1 MGTQST
7 WGVHSELAMETK
19 RLIFLLFVAI
29 AGCFAAPG
37 VLNQLDPNNM
47 DHMALVELKKFVEG
61 NLMKDVNETRIFTEK
76 SAKASGEIATAIIK
90 YANEFNSES
99 AARLSQTLKN
109 LTTSIDAN
117 LEAIVD
123 NAKKNHKALKNQRD
137 KKESGI
143 NTRVSG
149 NFKTLLDKVEKRLSE
164 HEKLLS
170 TNVAIC
176 AERRDSESAM
186 GAKGKITFDEMFL
199 TSVTIG
205 GRAMNRTQLKEVFKP
220 SQGDFIVPDG
230 GAGLYEISFTAIIDT
245 RLDTDDSLAP
255 ANFLFA
261 TERAEGET
269 KMIETSLTAS
279 TGRKGGDKAS
289 VSRTILLDLK
299 ANDKVYILQTN
310 DVAEKSYRFTLCVHL
325 VQPEAPPSWASL
337 PEVLVQEENPEIESY
352 IEPKDKPLLVL
363 ESLLVGDLSTKDP
376 EVVMPE
382 PETDLRSP
390 RTNFFNKIPT
400 RVFTQSHLLDPIDL
414 NDLDLLISN

>member
-1 MGTQST
+1 MGVQ
-7 WGVHSELAMETK
+7 SELAMETK
-19 RLIFLLFVAI
+19 RLIFLLFFAI

-47 DHMALVELKKFVEG
+47 DDMALVELRKFVQG

-76 SAKASGEIATAIIK
+76 SAKASEELASAIIK

-99 AARLSQTLKN
+99 AARLSQTFKN
-109 LTTSIDAN
+109 LSTSIDAN

-123 NAKKNHKALKNQRD
+123 NAKKNHKALKKQRD

-143 NTRVSG
+143 NTMVTDG
-149 NFKTLLDKVEKRLSE
+149 FETLLDKVEKRLTK

-186 GAKGKITFDEMFL
+186 GGKRKITYDEMFL

-205 GRAMNRTQLKEVFKP
+205 GKAMNRTELKEVFKA
-220 SQGDFIVPDG
+220 SQGDFIVPEG

-245 RLDTDDSLAP
+245 RLDSDDSLAP

-261 TERAEGET
+261 TTRAEEKT

-299 ANDKVYILQTN
+299 PNDKIFILQTN

-337 PEVLVQEENPEIESY
+337 PEVLVQEEDPEIESY

-363 ESLLVGDLSTKDP
+363 DSLLVGDLSTKDP

-400 RVFTQSHLLDPIDL
+400 RVFTQSHLLDPISDP

>member
-7 WGVHSELAMETK
+7 WGVQSELAMETK
-19 RLIFLLFVAI
+19 RLIFPLLAAI

-47 DHMALVELKKFVEG
+47 DHMALVELRKFVQG

-76 SAKASGEIATAIIK
+76 SSNTSGEIAIAIIK

-99 AARLSQTLKN
+99 AARLTQTLKN
-109 LTTSIDAN
+109 LSISINAN

-123 NAKKNHKALKNQRD
+123 NAKKNHEALEKQRD

-143 NTRVSG
+143 NTMVTG
-149 NFKTLLDKVEKRLSE
+149 GFETLLDKVEKRLSE

-176 AERRDSESAM
+176 AERRDSESAL
-186 GAKGKITFDEMFL
+186 GAKGKITYDEMFL
-199 TSVTIG
+199 TSATIG
-205 GRAMNRTQLKEVFKP
+205 GKVVNRTELKEVFKP
-220 SQGDFIVPDG
+220 SQGDFMVPEG

-245 RLDTDDSLAP
+245 RLDSDDTLAP

-261 TERAEGET
+261 TTRGEEKT
-269 KMIETSLTAS
+269 EMIETSMTAS

-289 VSRTILLDLK
+289 ASRTILLDLE
-299 ANDKVYILQTN
+299 ANDKVYILQIS

-325 VQPEAPPSWASL
+325 VQPEAPPTWASL
-337 PEVLVQEENPEIESY
+337 PEFLVPEEDAEIESY
-352 IEPKDKPLLVL
+352 IEPKEKPLLAL
-363 ESLLVGDLSTKDP
+363 DSLMVGDLSTKDP

-400 RVFTQSHLLDPIDL
+400 RVSTQSHLRDPIQSNP
-414 NDLDLLISN
+414 NDLGL

>member
-1 MGTQST
+1 MG
-7 WGVHSELAMETK
+7 EIAMETK
-19 RLIFLLFVAI
+19 RLIFLLAAI

-47 DHMALVELKKFVEG
+47 DHMALVELRKFVQG
-61 NLMKDVNETRIFTEK
+61 NLTKDVNETRIFTEK

-109 LTTSIDAN
+109 LTTSINTN

-123 NAKKNHKALKNQRD
+123 NAKKNHKALEKQRD
-137 KKESGI
+137 KKESDI
-143 NTRVSG
+143 NTMVTG
-149 NFKTLLDKVEKRLSE
+149 GFDALLDKVEKRLSE
-164 HEKLLS
+164 HERLLS

-186 GAKGKITFDEMFL
+186 GARGKIAFDEMFL

-205 GRAMNRTQLKEVFKP
+205 GKAMNRTQVKEVFKA
-220 SQGDFIVPDG
+220 SQGDFIVPSG

-245 RLDTDDSLAP
+245 RLDIDDSLAP

-261 TERAEGET
+261 TERAEEKT

-289 VSRTILLDLK
+289 ASRTILLDLK
-299 ANDKVYILQTN
+299 ANDKVYILQIS

-325 VQPEAPPSWASL
+325 VQ
-337 PEVLVQEENPEIESY
+337 QEDPEIESY
-352 IEPKDKPLLVL
+352 IEPKDKPLLAL
-363 ESLLVGDLSTKDP
+363 ESLLVSDLSTKDP

-382 PETDLRSP
+382 PETDIRSP

-400 RVFTQSHLLDPIDL
+400 RVFTQSDLLDPISDP
-414 NDLDLLISN
+414 NDLLISN

>member
-1 MGTQST
+1 
-7 WGVHSELAMETK
+7 METK
-19 RLIFLLFVAI
+19 RLIFLLLATI

-47 DHMALVELKKFVEG
+47 DHMALVELTKFVQG
-61 NLMKDVNETRIFTEK
+61 NLTKDVNETRILTEK

-90 YANEFNSES
+90 YANKFNSES

-109 LTTSIDAN
+109 LSISINTN

-123 NAKKNHKALKNQRD
+123 NAKKNHKALEKKRD
-137 KKESGI
+137 DKESGI
-143 NTRVSG
+143 NTRVTG
-149 NFKTLLDKVEKRLSE
+149 GFETLLDKVEKRPSQ

-186 GAKGKITFDEMFL
+186 GGKHKITYDEMFL

-205 GRAMNRTQLKEVFKP
+205 GKAMNRTELKEVFKP
-220 SQGDFIVPDG
+220 SQGDFIVPEG

-245 RLDTDDSLAP
+245 RLDSDDSLAP

-261 TERAEGET
+261 TNRAEGET
-269 KMIETSLTAS
+269 KMIRTSLTAS

-299 ANDKVYILQTN
+299 ANDMVYVLQTN

-337 PEVLVQEENPEIESY
+337 PELLVQEDDPEIESY
-352 IEPKDKPLLVL
+352 IEPKEKPLLAL
-363 ESLLVGDLSTKDP
+363 DSLIVGDLSTKDP

-382 PETDLRSP
+382 PETDIRSP

-400 RVFTQSHLLDPIDL
+400 RVFTQSHLLDPITDL

>member
-1 MGTQST
+1 MG
-7 WGVHSELAMETK
+7 EPAMETK
-19 RLIFLLFVAI
+19 RLIFLLAAI

-37 VLNQLDPNNM
+37 VVVDQLDPNNM
-47 DHMALVELKKFVEG
+47 DHMALVELGKFVQG
-61 NLMKDVNETRIFTEK
+61 NLTKDVNETRIFTEK
-76 SAKASGEIATAIIK
+76 SAKTSGEIATAIIK
-90 YANEFNSES
+90 YANEFNIES
-99 AARLSQTLKN
+99 AARLTQTLKN

-123 NAKKNHKALKNQRD
+123 NAKKNHKALKKQRD
-137 KKESGI
+137 KKESDI
-143 NTRVSG
+143 NTRVTG
-149 NFKTLLDKVEKRLSE
+149 GFETLLDKVEKRLSE
-164 HEKLLS
+164 HERLLS

-205 GRAMNRTQLKEVFKP
+205 GKAMNRTQVKEVFKA
-220 SQGDFIVPDG
+220 SQGDFIVPEG

-245 RLDTDDSLAP
+245 RLDSDDSLAP

-261 TERAEGET
+261 TQGADGKRE
-269 KMIETSLTAS
+269 MIETSLTAS

-289 VSRTILLDLK
+289 ASRTILLDLN
-299 ANDKVYILQTN
+299 ANDKIYILQISN
-310 DVAEKSYRFTLCVHL
+310 VAEKSYRFTFCVHL
-325 VQPEAPPSWASL
+325 VQPEAPPTWASL
-337 PEVLVQEENPEIESY
+337 PELLVQEEDPEIESY

-363 ESLLVGDLSTKDP
+363 DSLMVGDLSTKEP

-382 PETDLRSP
+382 PETDIRSP

-400 RVFTQSHLLDPIDL
+400 RVVTQSHLLDPIPDP
-414 NDLDLLISN
+414 NDLLIS

>member
-1 MGTQST
+1 MGVQ
-7 WGVHSELAMETK
+7 SELAMETK
-19 RLIFLLFVAI
+19 RLIFLLFFAI

-47 DHMALVELKKFVEG
+47 DHMALVELRKFVEG

-76 SAKASGEIATAIIK
+76 SAKTSGEIATAIIK
-90 YANEFNSES
+90 FANEFNSES
-99 AARLSQTLKN
+99 AARLTQTLKN
-109 LTTSIDAN
+109 LSISINTN

-123 NAKKNHKALKNQRD
+123 NAKQNHKALKKQRD

-143 NTRVSG
+143 NTMVTG
-149 NFKTLLDKVEKRLSE
+149 GFETLLDKVEKRLFE

-170 TNVAIC
+170 TNIAIC

-186 GAKGKITFDEMFL
+186 RAKGKITYDGMFL

-205 GRAMNRTQLKEVFKP
+205 GKAMNRTQVKEVFKP
-220 SQGDFIVPDG
+220 SQGDFMVPEG

-245 RLDTDDSLAP
+245 RLDSDDSLAP

-261 TERAEGET
+261 TKRGEGKT

-289 VSRTILLDLK
+289 ASRTILLDLK
-299 ANDKVYILQTN
+299 ANDKVYILQTS

-325 VQPEAPPSWASL
+325 VQPEAPPTWSSL
-337 PEVLVQEENPEIESY
+337 PDVLVQEEDPEIESY
-352 IEPKDKPLLVL
+352 IEPKEKPLLVV
-363 ESLLVGDLSTKDP
+363 ESLLVGDLSTEDP
-376 EVVMPE
+376 ELVMPE

-400 RVFTQSHLLDPIDL
+400 RVFTQSYLLDPISNPNDPDL
-414 NDLDLLISN
+414 

>member
-1 MGTQST
+1 MGVQ
-7 WGVHSELAMETK
+7 SELAMETK
-19 RLIFLLFVAI
+19 RLIFLLLAAI
-29 AGCFAAPG
+29 AGSFTAPG

-47 DHMALVELKKFVEG
+47 DDIALVELRKFVQG

-90 YANEFNSES
+90 YANKFNSES

-109 LTTSIDAN
+109 LSTSINTN

-123 NAKKNHKALKNQRD
+123 NAKKNHKALKKQRD
-137 KKESGI
+137 KKESSI
-143 NTRVSG
+143 NTMVTSG
-149 NFKTLLDKVEKRLSE
+149 FETLLDKVAKRLTE
-164 HEKLLS
+164 HERLLS

-176 AERRDSESAM
+176 AERRDSESAL
-186 GAKGKITFDEMFL
+186 GGKGKITFDEMFL
-199 TSVTIG
+199 SSVTIG
-205 GRAMNRTQLKEVFKP
+205 GKAMNRTQVQEVFKA
-220 SQGDFIVPDG
+220 SQGDFIVPEG

-245 RLDTDDSLAP
+245 RLDSDDSLAP

-261 TERAEGET
+261 TNRAEGET
-269 KMIETSLTAS
+269 KMIRTSLTAS

-299 ANDKVYILQTN
+299 ANDKVYILQTS

-325 VQPEAPPSWASL
+325 VQPEAPPTWASL
-337 PEVLVQEENPEIESY
+337 PEVLVQEEDSEIESY
-352 IEPKDKPLLVL
+352 IEPKEKPLLVL
-363 ESLLVGDLSTKDP
+363 DSLLVGDLSTKEP

-400 RVFTQSHLLDPIDL
+400 RVFTQSDLLDPIDL

>member
-7 WGVHSELAMETK
+7 WGVQSELAMETK
-19 RLIFLLFVAI
+19 RLIFLLHAAI

-37 VLNQLDPNNM
+37 VVNQLDPNNM
-47 DHMALVELKKFVEG
+47 DDMALVELKKFVQG
-61 NLMKDVNETRIFTEK
+61 NLTKDVNETRISTEK
-76 SAKASGEIATAIIK
+76 SAKTSGEIATAIIK
-90 YANEFNSES
+90 YADEFNSES
-99 AARLSQTLKN
+99 LARLSQTLKN

-123 NAKKNHKALKNQRD
+123 NAKQNHKALKRQRD
-137 KKESGI
+137 KKESDI
-143 NTRVSG
+143 NTRVTG
-149 NFKTLLDKVEKRLSE
+149 GFETLLDKVEKRLSD

-186 GAKGKITFDEMFL
+186 GAKGKITYDEMFL

-220 SQGDFIVPDG
+220 SQGDFIVPKG

-245 RLDTDDSLAP
+245 RLDSDDSLAP

-261 TERAEGET
+261 TERGEGKTE
-269 KMIETSLTAS
+269 MIETSLTAS

-289 VSRTILLDLK
+289 ASRTILLDLE
-299 ANDKVYILQTN
+299 ANDKVYLLQIS

-325 VQPEAPPSWASL
+325 VQPEAPPTWASL
-337 PEVLVQEENPEIESY
+337 PEVLVQEEDPEIESY
-352 IEPKDKPLLVL
+352 IEPKDKP
-363 ESLLVGDLSTKDP
+363 LLVGDLSTKDP

-382 PETDLRSP
+382 PETDIRSP

-400 RVFTQSHLLDPIDL
+400 RVFTQSHLRDPIQSNP
-414 NDLDLLISN
+414 NDLGL

>member
-1 MGTQST
+1 MG
-7 WGVHSELAMETK
+7 EPAMETK
-19 RLIFLLFVAI
+19 RLIFLLAAI

-37 VLNQLDPNNM
+37 VVVDQLDPNNM
-47 DHMALVELKKFVEG
+47 DHMALVELGKFVQG
-61 NLMKDVNETRIFTEK
+61 NLTKDVNETRIFTEK
-76 SAKASGEIATAIIK
+76 SAKTSGEIATAIIK
-90 YANEFNSES
+90 YANEFNSE
-99 AARLSQTLKN
+99 AVARLSQTLKN
-109 LTTSIDAN
+109 LSTSIDAN

-123 NAKKNHKALKNQRD
+123 NAKDNHKALQKQRD
-137 KKESGI
+137 KKVSDI
-143 NTRVSG
+143 NTRVTG
-149 NFKTLLDKVEKRLSE
+149 GFETLLDKVEKRLSE

-186 GAKGKITFDEMFL
+186 GAKGKITYDEMFL

-205 GRAMNRTQLKEVFKP
+205 GKAMNRTQVKEVFKP
-220 SQGDFIVPDG
+220 SQGDFIVPEG
-230 GAGLYEISFTAIIDT
+230 GAGPYEISFTAIIDT
-245 RLDTDDSLAP
+245 RLDSDDSLAP

-261 TERAEGET
+261 AERSEGET

-289 VSRTILLDLK
+289 ASRTILLDLK
-299 ANDKVYILQTN
+299 ANDKVYILQIS

-325 VQPEAPPSWASL
+325 VQPEAPPTWASL
-337 PEVLVQEENPEIESY
+337 PELLVQEEVPEIESY

-363 ESLLVGDLSTKDP
+363 DSLLVGDLSTKDP

-390 RTNFFNKIPT
+390 RTHFFNKIPT
-400 RVFTQSHLLDPIDL
+400 RVFTQSHLLDPISDP
-414 NDLDLLISN
+414 NDLGLLISN

>member
-7 WGVHSELAMETK
+7 WGVQSELAMETK
-19 RLIFLLFVAI
+19 RLIFLLHAAI

-37 VLNQLDPNNM
+37 VLNQLDNYNM
-47 DHMALVELKKFVEG
+47 DDMALVELKKFVQG
-61 NLMKDVNETRIFTEK
+61 NLTKDVNETRILTEK
-76 SAKASGEIATAIIK
+76 SVKASGEIASAIIK
-90 YANEFNSES
+90 YANKFNSES

-109 LTTSIDAN
+109 LSTTIDAK

-123 NAKKNHKALKNQRD
+123 NAKKNHKALEKQRD

-143 NTRVSG
+143 NTMVTG
-149 NFKTLLDKVEKRLSE
+149 GFETLLDKVEKRLSQ

-176 AERRDSESAM
+176 AERRDSESAL
-186 GAKGKITFDEMFL
+186 GAKGKITYDEMFL
-199 TSVTIG
+199 SSVTIG
-205 GRAMNRTQLKEVFKP
+205 GKAMNRTQLKEVFKP
-220 SQGDFIVPDG
+220 SQGDFMVPEG

-245 RLDTDDSLAP
+245 RLDSDDSLAP

-261 TERAEGET
+261 TNRAEE
-269 KMIETSLTAS
+269 KREMIETSLTAS

-299 ANDKVYILQTN
+299 PNDKVYILQTN

-325 VQPEAPPSWASL
+325 VQPEAPPTWASL
-337 PEVLVQEENPEIESY
+337 PELLVQEEDPEIESY

-363 ESLLVGDLSTKDP
+363 DSLLVGDLSTKDP

-400 RVFTQSHLLDPIDL
+400 RVFTQSHLLDPISDP
-414 NDLDLLISN
+414 NDLDL

>member
-7 WGVHSELAMETK
+7 WGVQSELAMETK
-19 RLIFLLFVAI
+19 RLIFLLLAAI

-47 DHMALVELKKFVEG
+47 DHMALVELRKFVEG

-76 SAKASGEIATAIIK
+76 SAKASEELASAIIK

-109 LTTSIDAN
+109 LTASIDSN

-123 NAKKNHKALKNQRD
+123 NAKKNHKALEKQRD

-143 NTRVSG
+143 NTMVTG
-149 NFKTLLDKVEKRLSE
+149 GFETLLDKVEKRLTE

-186 GAKGKITFDEMFL
+186 GGKRKITYDEMFL

-205 GRAMNRTQLKEVFKP
+205 GKAMNRTQLKEVFKP
-220 SQGDFIVPDG
+220 SQGDFIVPEG

-245 RLDTDDSLAP
+245 RLDSDDSLAP

-261 TERAEGET
+261 TERAEGKT

-337 PEVLVQEENPEIESY
+337 PEVLVQEEDPEIESY

-400 RVFTQSHLLDPIDL
+400 RVFTQSHLRDPIQSNP
-414 NDLDLLISN
+414 NDLGL

>member
-1 MGTQST
+1 MGVQ
-7 WGVHSELAMETK
+7 SELAMETK
-19 RLIFLLFVAI
+19 RLIFLLFFAI

-47 DHMALVELKKFVEG
+47 DDMALVELRKFVQG

-76 SAKASGEIATAIIK
+76 SAKASEELASAIIK

-123 NAKKNHKALKNQRD
+123 NAKENHKALKRRRD
-137 KKESGI
+137 KMESGI
-143 NTRVSG
+143 NTMVTG
-149 NFKTLLDKVEKRLSE
+149 GFETLLDKVEKRLSQ

-170 TNVAIC
+170 TNIAIC
-176 AERRDSESAM
+176 AERRDSESAL
-186 GAKGKITFDEMFL
+186 GAKGKITYDGLFL

-205 GRAMNRTQLKEVFKP
+205 GKAMNRTELKEVFKP
-220 SQGDFIVPDG
+220 SQGDFMVPEG

-245 RLDTDDSLAP
+245 RLDSDDSLAP
-255 ANFLFA
+255 ANFLLT
-261 TERAEGET
+261 TEKAEE
-269 KMIETSLTAS
+269 KREMIETSLTAS

-289 VSRTILLDLK
+289 ASRTILLDLE
-299 ANDKVYILQTN
+299 ANDKVYILQIS
-310 DVAEKSYRFTLCVHL
+310 DVAEKSYRFTLCAHL
-325 VQPEAPPSWASL
+325 VQPEAPPTWESL
-337 PEVLVQEENPEIESY
+337 PELLVQEDDPEIESY
-352 IEPKDKPLLVL
+352 IEPKEKPLLVL
-363 ESLLVGDLSTKDP
+363 DSLFVSDLSTRDP

-400 RVFTQSHLLDPIDL
+400 RVFTQSDLLDPIDL

>member
-1 MGTQST
+1 
-7 WGVHSELAMETK
+7 METK
-19 RLIFLLFVAI
+19 RLIFLLAAI

-37 VLNQLDPNNM
+37 VVVDQLDPNNM
-47 DHMALVELKKFVEG
+47 DHMALVELRKFVQG
-61 NLMKDVNETRIFTEK
+61 NLTKDVNETRIFTEK
-76 SAKASGEIATAIIK
+76 STKASGEIATAIIK
-90 YANEFNSES
+90 YANKFNIES
-99 AARLSQTLKN
+99 AARLTQTLKN

-123 NAKKNHKALKNQRD
+123 NAKVNHKALKKQRD
-137 KKESGI
+137 KKESDI
-143 NTRVSG
+143 NIRVTG
-149 NFKTLLDKVEKRLSE
+149 GFETLLDKVEKRISE

-176 AERRDSESAM
+176 AERRDSESAL
-186 GAKGKITFDEMFL
+186 GAKGKITYDGMFL

-205 GRAMNRTQLKEVFKP
+205 GKAMNRTELKEVFKP
-220 SQGDFIVPDG
+220 SQGDFIVPEG
-230 GAGLYEISFTAIIDT
+230 GEGLYEISFTAIIDT
-245 RLDTDDSLAP
+245 RLDSDDSLAP

-261 TERAEGET
+261 TERGEEKT

-289 VSRTILLDLK
+289 ASRTILLDLK
-299 ANDKVYILQTN
+299 ANDKVYILQIS

-325 VQPEAPPSWASL
+325 VQPDAPPTWASL
-337 PEVLVQEENPEIESY
+337 PEVLVQEEDPEIESY

-363 ESLLVGDLSTKDP
+363 DSLLVGDFSTKDP

-400 RVFTQSHLLDPIDL
+400 RVFTQSHLLDPIPDL
-414 NDLDLLISN
+414 NDLLISN

>member
-1 MGTQST
+1 MG
-7 WGVHSELAMETK
+7 ELAMETK
-19 RLIFLLFVAI
+19 RLIFPLLAAI

-47 DHMALVELKKFVEG
+47 DHMALVELRKFVQG

-76 SAKASGEIATAIIK
+76 SAKASEEIATAIIK
-90 YANEFNSES
+90 FANEFNSES

-109 LTTSIDAN
+109 LSTSIDSN

-123 NAKKNHKALKNQRD
+123 NAKKNHKALENQRD

-143 NTRVSG
+143 NTRVTG
-149 NFKTLLDKVEKRLSE
+149 DFETLLDKVEKRLSE

-186 GAKGKITFDEMFL
+186 GAKGKITYDEMFL
-199 TSVTIG
+199 SSVTIG
-205 GRAMNRTQLKEVFKP
+205 GKAMNRTHVKEVFKP
-220 SQGDFIVPDG
+220 SQGDFIVPEG

-245 RLDTDDSLAP
+245 RLDSDDSLAP

-261 TERAEGET
+261 TNRGEEKT

-299 ANDKVYILQTN
+299 AKDKVYILQTS
-310 DVAEKSYRFTLCVHL
+310 DVAEKSFRFTLCVHL
-325 VQPEAPPSWASL
+325 VQPEAPPTWASL
-337 PEVLVQEENPEIESY
+337 PELLVQEDDPEIESY
-352 IEPKDKPLLVL
+352 IEPKEKPLLAL
-363 ESLLVGDLSTKDP
+363 DSLMVGDLSTKDP

-400 RVFTQSHLLDPIDL
+400 RVFTQSHLLTQFPIQMI
-414 NDLDLLISN
+414 LIFKVHPNILVS

>member
-1 MGTQST
+1 MGISS
-7 WGVHSELAMETK
+7 VRELAMETK
-19 RLIFLLFVAI
+19 RLIFLLLVAI

-47 DHMALVELKKFVEG
+47 DHMALVELKKFVQG

-76 SAKASGEIATAIIK
+76 SAKTSGEIATAIIK
-90 YANEFNSES
+90 YVNKLNSES
-99 AARLSQTLKN
+99 AARLTQTLKN
-109 LTTSIDAN
+109 LSTSIDAN
-117 LEAIVD
+117 LKVIVD
-123 NAKKNHKALKNQRD
+123 NAKENHKALKKQRD
-137 KKESGI
+137 KMESGI
-143 NTRVSG
+143 NTMVTDG
-149 NFKTLLDKVEKRLSE
+149 FETLLDKVEKRLSQ

-176 AERRDSESAM
+176 AERRDSESAL
-186 GAKGKITFDEMFL
+186 GAKGKITYDEMFL

-205 GRAMNRTQLKEVFKP
+205 GKAMNRTELKEVFKP
-220 SQGDFIVPDG
+220 SQGDFIVPEG

-245 RLDTDDSLAP
+245 RLDSDDSLAP

-261 TERAEGET
+261 TERGEEKT

-289 VSRTILLDLK
+289 ASRTILLDLK
-299 ANDKVYILQTN
+299 ANDKVYILQIS

-325 VQPEAPPSWASL
+325 VQPEAPPTWASL
-337 PEVLVQEENPEIESY
+337 PELLVQEEDPEIESY

-363 ESLLVGDLSTKDP
+363 DSLLVGDLSTKDP

-390 RTNFFNKIPT
+390 RTDFFNKIPT
-400 RVFTQSHLLDPIDL
+400 RVFTQSHLLDPISDP
-414 NDLDLLISN
+414 NDLGLLISN

>member
-1 MGTQST
+1 MG
-7 WGVHSELAMETK
+7 ELAMETK
-19 RLIFLLFVAI
+19 RLIFLLATI

-37 VLNQLDPNNM
+37 VLNQLDPSNM
-47 DHMALVELKKFVEG
+47 DDMALVELRKFVQG
-61 NLMKDVNETRIFTEK
+61 NLTKDVNETRIFTEK
-76 SAKASGEIATAIIK
+76 STKASGEIATAIIK
-90 YANEFNSES
+90 YANKFNSES
-99 AARLSQTLKN
+99 LARLTQTLKN

-123 NAKKNHKALKNQRD
+123 NAKENHKALEKQKD

-143 NTRVSG
+143 NTLVTGS
-149 NFKTLLDKVEKRLSE
+149 FETLLDKVEKRLSE
-164 HEKLLS
+164 HEKLLN

-176 AERRDSESAM
+176 AQRRDSESAL
-186 GAKGKITFDEMFL
+186 GAKGKIAFDEMFL

-205 GRAMNRTQLKEVFKP
+205 GKAMNRTELKEVLKP
-220 SQGDFIVPDG
+220 SQGDFIVPEG
-230 GAGLYEISFTAIIDT
+230 GEGLYEISFTAIIDT
-245 RLDTDDSLAP
+245 RLDSDDSLAP

-261 TERAEGET
+261 TERAEGKT

-289 VSRTILLDLK
+289 ASRTVLLDLK

-325 VQPEAPPSWASL
+325 VQPEAPPTWASL
-337 PEVLVQEENPEIESY
+337 PELLVQEEDPEIESY

-363 ESLLVGDLSTKDP
+363 DSLLVGDLSTKDP

-382 PETDLRSP
+382 PETDIRSP

-400 RVFTQSHLLDPIDL
+400 RVVTQSHLLDPISDL
-414 NDLDLLISN
+414 NDLLISN

>member
-7 WGVHSELAMETK
+7 WGVQSELAMETK
-19 RLIFLLFVAI
+19 RLIFPLLAAI

-37 VLNQLDPNNM
+37 VKDQLNPNNM
-47 DHMALVELKKFVEG
+47 DHMALVELKKFVLG
-61 NLMKDVNETRIFTEK
+61 NLTKDVNETRIFTEK
-76 SAKASGEIATAIIK
+76 SAKASEELASAIIK
-90 YANEFNSES
+90 YTSEFNSES

-123 NAKKNHKALKNQRD
+123 NAKKNHKALEKQRD
-137 KKESGI
+137 KKESDI
-143 NTRVSG
+143 NTRVTVG
-149 NFKTLLDKVEKRLSE
+149 FETLLDKVEKRLAE

-176 AERRDSESAM
+176 AERRDSESAL
-186 GAKGKITFDEMFL
+186 GAKGKITYDDMFL

-205 GRAMNRTQLKEVFKP
+205 GKAMNRTELKEVFKP
-220 SQGDFIVPDG
+220 SQGDFLVPEG

-245 RLDTDDSLAP
+245 RLDSDDILAP

-261 TERAEGET
+261 TDRAEGET
-269 KMIETSLTAS
+269 KMIRTSLTAS

-337 PEVLVQEENPEIESY
+337 PEVLVQEEDPEIESY
-352 IEPKDKPLLVL
+352 IKPKDKPLLVL
-363 ESLLVGDLSTKDP
+363 DSLMVGDLSTKEPD
-376 EVVMPE
+376 VVMPG

-390 RTNFFNKIPT
+390 RTDFFNKIPT
-400 RVFTQSHLLDPIDL
+400 RVFSQSHLRDPIQSNP
-414 NDLDLLISN
+414 NDLGL

>member
-1 MGTQST
+1 
-7 WGVHSELAMETK
+7 METK
-19 RLIFLLFVAI
+19 RLIFLLAAI

-37 VLNQLDPNNM
+37 VVVDQLDPNNM
-47 DHMALVELKKFVEG
+47 DHMALVELGKFVQG
-61 NLMKDVNETRIFTEK
+61 NLTKDVNETRIFTEK
-76 SAKASGEIATAIIK
+76 SAKTSGEIATAIIK
-90 YANEFNSES
+90 YADESNSES
-99 AARLSQTLKN
+99 LARLSQTLKN
-109 LTTSIDAN
+109 LTTSINTN

-123 NAKKNHKALKNQRD
+123 NAKQNHKALKKQRD
-137 KKESGI
+137 KKESDI
-143 NTRVSG
+143 NTMVTG
-149 NFKTLLDKVEKRLSE
+149 GFETLLDKVEKRLAE

-186 GAKGKITFDEMFL
+186 RAKRKITFDEMFL

-205 GRAMNRTQLKEVFKP
+205 GKAMNRTQVKEVFKP
-220 SQGDFIVPDG
+220 SQGDFMVPEG

-245 RLDTDDSLAP
+245 RLDSDDSLAP

-261 TERAEGET
+261 TQGADGKRE
-269 KMIETSLTAS
+269 MIETSLTAS

-289 VSRTILLDLK
+289 ASRTILLDLK
-299 ANDKVYILQTN
+299 ANDKVYILQIR

-325 VQPEAPPSWASL
+325 VQPEVPPTWASL
-337 PEVLVQEENPEIESY
+337 PELLVQEEDPETESY
-352 IEPKDKPLLVL
+352 IEPKDKHLLVL
-363 ESLLVGDLSTKDP
+363 DSLLVGDLSTKDP

-400 RVFTQSHLLDPIDL
+400 RVFTQSHLPDPISDP
-414 NDLDLLISN
+414 NDLDL

>member
-7 WGVHSELAMETK
+7 WGVQSELAMETK
-19 RLIFLLFVAI
+19 RLIFPLLAAI

-37 VLNQLDPNNM
+37 VQDQLDPNNM
-47 DHMALVELKKFVEG
+47 DHMALVELRKFVEG
-61 NLMKDVNETRIFTEK
+61 NLTKDVIETRIFTEK
-76 SAKASGEIATAIIK
+76 SAKTSGEIATAIIK
-90 YANEFNSES
+90 YVNEFNSES
-99 AARLSQTLKN
+99 IARLSQTLKN
-109 LTTSIDAN
+109 LSISINTN

-123 NAKKNHKALKNQRD
+123 NAKKNHKALEKKRD
-137 KKESGI
+137 DKESGI
-143 NTRVSG
+143 NTRVTG
-149 NFKTLLDKVEKRLSE
+149 GFETLLDKVEKRLSE

-176 AERRDSESAM
+176 AERHDSESAM
-186 GAKGKITFDEMFL
+186 GGKRKITYDEMFL

-205 GRAMNRTQLKEVFKP
+205 GKAMNRTELKEVFKP
-220 SQGDFIVPDG
+220 SQGDFMVPEG

-245 RLDTDDSLAP
+245 RLDSDDSLAP

-261 TERAEGET
+261 TNRAEGET

-279 TGRKGGDKAS
+279 TGRKGGDNAS
-289 VSRTILLDLK
+289 VSRTILLDLE
-299 ANDKVYILQTN
+299 ANDKVYILQTS

-337 PEVLVQEENPEIESY
+337 PEVLVQEEDPEIESY
-352 IEPKDKPLLVL
+352 IKPKDKPLLVL
-363 ESLLVGDLSTKDP
+363 DSLLGSDLSTKDP

-382 PETDLRSP
+382 PETEIRSP

-400 RVFTQSHLLDPIDL
+400 RVFTQSDNLDLIPDL
-414 NDLDLLISN
+414 NDLS

>member
-7 WGVHSELAMETK
+7 WGVQSELVMETK
-19 RLIFLLFVAI
+19 RLIFLLLAAI

-37 VLNQLDPNNM
+37 VQDQLDPNNM

-76 SAKASGEIATAIIK
+76 SSNTSGEIAIAIIK
-90 YANEFNSES
+90 YANKFNSES
-99 AARLSQTLKN
+99 AARLTQTLKN

-123 NAKKNHKALKNQRD
+123 NSKKNHKTLEKQRD

-143 NTRVSG
+143 NTLVTDG
-149 NFKTLLDKVEKRLSE
+149 FETLLDKVEKRLSE

-176 AERRDSESAM
+176 AERRDSESAL
-186 GAKGKITFDEMFL
+186 GAKGKITYDDMFL

-205 GRAMNRTQLKEVFKP
+205 GKAMNRTELKEVFKP
-220 SQGDFIVPDG
+220 SQGDFMVPEG

-245 RLDTDDSLAP
+245 RLDSDDSLAP

-261 TERAEGET
+261 TERGEEKT

-289 VSRTILLDLK
+289 ASRTILLDLQ
-299 ANDKVYILQTN
+299 ANDKVYLLQIS

-325 VQPEAPPSWASL
+325 VQPEAPPTWASL
-337 PEVLVQEENPEIESY
+337 PEVLVQEDDPEIESY
-352 IEPKDKPLLVL
+352 IEPKDKPLLL
-363 ESLLVGDLSTKDP
+363 LDSLLVGDLSTKDP

-390 RTNFFNKIPT
+390 RTKFFNKIPT
-400 RVFTQSHLLDPIDL
+400 RVFTQSHLLDPIQSNP
-414 NDLDLLISN
+414 NDLGL

>member
-1 MGTQST
+1 MG
-7 WGVHSELAMETK
+7 ELAMETK
-19 RLIFLLFVAI
+19 RLIFPLLAAI

-47 DHMALVELKKFVEG
+47 DHMALVELRKFVQG

-76 SAKASGEIATAIIK
+76 SAKTSGEIATAIIK
-90 YANEFNSES
+90 FANEFNSES
-99 AARLSQTLKN
+99 AATLTQTLKN
-109 LTTSIDAN
+109 LTTSIDTN

-123 NAKKNHKALKNQRD
+123 NAKKNHKALEKQRD

-143 NTRVSG
+143 NTRVTG
-149 NFKTLLDKVEKRLSE
+149 NFETLLDKVEKRLSQ

-176 AERRDSESAM
+176 AERRDSESTM
-186 GAKGKITFDEMFL
+186 GAKGKITYDEMFL
-199 TSVTIG
+199 SSVTIG
-205 GRAMNRTQLKEVFKP
+205 GKAMNRTQVKEVFKP
-220 SQGDFIVPDG
+220 SQGDFIVPEG

-245 RLDTDDSLAP
+245 RLDSDDSLAP

-261 TERAEGET
+261 TERAEE
-269 KMIETSLTAS
+269 KKEMIETSLTAS

-289 VSRTILLDLK
+289 ASRTILLDLE
-299 ANDKVYILQTN
+299 ANDKVYILQTS
-310 DVAEKSYRFTLCVHL
+310 DVAEKSYRFSLCVHL
-325 VQPEAPPSWASL
+325 VQPEAPPTWASL
-337 PEVLVQEENPEIESY
+337 PELLVQEDDPEIESY
-352 IEPKDKPLLVL
+352 IEPKEKPLLVL
-363 ESLLVGDLSTKDP
+363 DSLFVSDLSTKNP

-400 RVFTQSHLLDPIDL
+400 RVFTQFHLLDPIDL
-414 NDLDLLISN
+414 NDLDLLSQTKVHP

>member
-1 MGTQST
+1 MGISS
-7 WGVHSELAMETK
+7 VRELAMETK
-19 RLIFLLFVAI
+19 RLIFLLLVAI

-47 DHMALVELKKFVEG
+47 DHMALVELKKFVQG

-76 SAKASGEIATAIIK
+76 SAKTSGEIATAIIK

-109 LTTSIDAN
+109 LTTSINTN

-123 NAKKNHKALKNQRD
+123 NAKKNHKALEKQRD
-137 KKESGI
+137 KKESDI
-143 NTRVSG
+143 NTRVTG
-149 NFKTLLDKVEKRLSE
+149 GFETLLDKVEKRLSE

-176 AERRDSESAM
+176 AERRDSESAL
-186 GAKGKITFDEMFL
+186 GAKGKITYDEMFL

-205 GRAMNRTQLKEVFKP
+205 GKAMNRTELKEVFKP
-220 SQGDFIVPDG
+220 SQGDFIVPEG

-245 RLDTDDSLAP
+245 RLDSDDSLAP

-261 TERAEGET
+261 TERGEEKT

-289 VSRTILLDLK
+289 ASRTILLDLK
-299 ANDKVYILQTN
+299 ANDKVYILQIS

-325 VQPEAPPSWASL
+325 VQPEAPPTWASL
-337 PEVLVQEENPEIESY
+337 PELLVQEEDPEIESY

-363 ESLLVGDLSTKDP
+363 DSLLVGDLSTKDP

-390 RTNFFNKIPT
+390 RTDFFNKIPT
-400 RVFTQSHLLDPIDL
+400 RVFTQSHLLDPISDP
-414 NDLDLLISN
+414 NDLGLLISN

>member
-1 MGTQST
+1 
-7 WGVHSELAMETK
+7 METK
-19 RLIFLLFVAI
+19 RLIFLLAAI

-37 VLNQLDPNNM
+37 VVDQLDPNNM
-47 DHMALVELKKFVEG
+47 DHMALVELKKFVQG
-61 NLMKDVNETRIFTEK
+61 NLTKDVNETRIFTEK
-76 SAKASGEIATAIIK
+76 SAKTSGEIATAIIK

-99 AARLSQTLKN
+99 AARLTQTLKN

-123 NAKKNHKALKNQRD
+123 NAKKNHKALQKQRD
-137 KKESGI
+137 KKESDI
-143 NTRVSG
+143 NTMVTG
-149 NFKTLLDKVEKRLSE
+149 GFETLLDKVEKRLSE

-186 GAKGKITFDEMFL
+186 GAKGKITYDEMFL

-205 GRAMNRTQLKEVFKP
+205 GKAMNRTEVKEVFKP
-220 SQGDFIVPDG
+220 SQGDFIVPEG

-245 RLDTDDSLAP
+245 RLDSDDSLAP

-261 TERAEGET
+261 TERAEGKT

-289 VSRTILLDLK
+289 ASRTVLLDLK

-325 VQPEAPPSWASL
+325 VQPEAPPTWASL
-337 PEVLVQEENPEIESY
+337 PELLVQEENPEIESY
-352 IEPKDKPLLVL
+352 IEPKEKPLLVL
-363 ESLLVGDLSTKDP
+363 DSLLVGDLSTKDP
-376 EVVMPE
+376 EVVLVMPE

-390 RTNFFNKIPT
+390 RTDFFNKIPT
-400 RVFTQSHLLDPIDL
+400 RVFTQSHLLDPISDL
-414 NDLDLLISN
+414 NDLLISD

>member
-1 MGTQST
+1 M
-7 WGVHSELAMETK
+7 
-19 RLIFLLFVAI
+19 
-29 AGCFAAPG
+29 G

-47 DHMALVELKKFVEG
+47 DHMALVELKKFVQG
-61 NLMKDVNETRIFTEK
+61 NLTKDVNETRIFTEK
-76 SAKASGEIATAIIK
+76 SAKASGEIATAIIE
-90 YANEFNSES
+90 YANKLNSES
-99 AARLSQTLKN
+99 LARLSRTLKN
-109 LTTSIDAN
+109 ISTSIDAN

-123 NAKKNHKALKNQRD
+123 NAKGNHKALEKQRD

-143 NTRVSG
+143 NTMVTG
-149 NFKTLLDKVEKRLSE
+149 GFETLLDKVEKRLTE

-186 GAKGKITFDEMFL
+186 GAKGKITYDEMFL

-205 GRAMNRTQLKEVFKP
+205 GKAMNRTELREVFKP
-220 SQGDFIVPDG
+220 SQGDFMVPEG

-245 RLDTDDSLAP
+245 RLDSDDSLAP

-261 TERAEGET
+261 TERGEEET
-269 KMIETSLTAS
+269 EMIETSLTAS

-289 VSRTILLDLK
+289 ASRTILLDLE

-325 VQPEAPPSWASL
+325 VQPEAPPTWASL
-337 PEVLVQEENPEIESY
+337 PEVLVQEEDPEIESY
-352 IEPKDKPLLVL
+352 IEPKEKPLLVL
-363 ESLLVGDLSTKDP
+363 DSLLVGDLSTKEP

-400 RVFTQSHLLDPIDL
+400 RVFTQSDLLDPIDL

>member
-1 MGTQST
+1 
-7 WGVHSELAMETK
+7 
-19 RLIFLLFVAI
+19 LL
-29 AGCFAAPG
+29 
-37 VLNQLDPNNM
+37 
-47 DHMALVELKKFVEG
+47 
-61 NLMKDVNETRIFTEK
+61 
-76 SAKASGEIATAIIK
+76 
-90 YANEFNSES
+90 
-99 AARLSQTLKN
+99 
-109 LTTSIDAN
+109 N

-123 NAKKNHKALKNQRD
+123 NAKQNHLALEKQRD

-143 NTRVSG
+143 NTRVTG
-149 NFKTLLDKVEKRLSE
+149 GFETLLDKVEKRLSE

-170 TNVAIC
+170 TNIAIC
-176 AERRDSESAM
+176 AERRDSESAL
-186 GAKGKITFDEMFL
+186 GAKGKITYDGMFL

-205 GRAMNRTQLKEVFKP
+205 GKAMNRTQVKEVFKP
-220 SQGDFIVPDG
+220 SQGDFIVPEG

-245 RLDTDDSLAP
+245 RLDSDDSLAP

-261 TERAEGET
+261 TERAEEKT

-289 VSRTILLDLK
+289 ASRTILLDLK
-299 ANDKVYILQTN
+299 ANDKVYVLQTS

-325 VQPEAPPSWASL
+325 VQPEAPPTWASL
-337 PEVLVQEENPEIESY
+337 PEVLVQEEDPEIESY
-352 IEPKDKPLLVL
+352 IEPKEKPLLVL
-363 ESLLVGDLSTKDP
+363 DSLLVGDLSTKDP

>member
-1 MGTQST
+1 
-7 WGVHSELAMETK
+7 METK
-19 RLIFLLFVAI
+19 RLIFLHLAAI

-37 VLNQLDPNNM
+37 VVDHLDPNNM
-47 DHMALVELKKFVEG
+47 DHMALVELRKFVQG
-61 NLMKDVNETRIFTEK
+61 NLTKDVNETRIFTEK

-99 AARLSQTLKN
+99 LARLSQTLKN
-109 LTTSIDAN
+109 LSTSIDTN

-123 NAKKNHKALKNQRD
+123 NAKKNHKALQKQRD
-137 KKESGI
+137 KKESDI
-143 NTRVSG
+143 NTRVTG
-149 NFKTLLDKVEKRLSE
+149 GFDTLLDKVEKRLSE
-164 HEKLLS
+164 HEKLLN

-176 AERRDSESAM
+176 AERRDSESAL

-205 GRAMNRTQLKEVFKP
+205 GKAMNRTELKEVFKA
-220 SQGDFIVPDG
+220 SQGDFIVPSG

-245 RLDTDDSLAP
+245 RLDSDDSLAP

-261 TERAEGET
+261 INRGEGET
-269 KMIETSLTAS
+269 EMIETSLTAS

-289 VSRTILLDLK
+289 ASRTILFDLE
-299 ANDKVYILQTN
+299 ANDKVYILQIS

-325 VQPEAPPSWASL
+325 VQPDAPPTWASL
-337 PEVLVQEENPEIESY
+337 PELLVQEEDPEIESY

-363 ESLLVGDLSTKDP
+363 DSLLVGDLSTKDP

-382 PETDLRSP
+382 PETDIRSP
-390 RTNFFNKIPT
+390 RTDFFNKIPT
-400 RVFTQSHLLDPIDL
+400 RVFTQFHLPDPIFNP
-414 NDLDLLISN
+414 NDLDL